1 MTGIKNIWENVGK
14 ALADYGFKYKTVS
27 ADHLDE
33 LRFEIENLFTNKL
46 VGTNLYKEELSGFAF
61 KIPASIPNAKTIV
74 IATVPSFP
82 AKAVFRFDGR
92 EFTVVIPPTYLHDS
106 DYKAFDALNNV
117 LSSYGYLVTRAKL
130 PEKLLTVRSGL
141 GTYGRNNIVYTE
153 GMGSFHRPV
162 VFFTDA
168 PVSEDSWCV
177 PHMHEQCKNCTGC
190 INTCPT
196 SAITGERFLID
207 AEKCITFHN
216 ERNRPF
222 PDWIKS
228 EWHNSLIGCMICQD
242 NCPIN
247 KKFRDSGNVEAEFS
261 QEETEAILHNS
272 STDRL
277 DEETCAKLEKI
288 AMIREN
294 RHLARN
300 LSALIKNHSAL

>member
-1 MTGIKNIWENVGK
+1 MTGIKSIWENVGNV
-14 ALADYGFKYKTVS
+14 LADSGFKYKTVS

-46 VGTNLYKEELSGFAF
+46 VGTNLYKEELSAFTF
-61 KIPASIPNAKTIV
+61 KIPASIQNAQTIV
-74 IATVPSFP
+74 IATAPSFP
-82 AKAVFRFDGR
+82 AKAVFRFDSR
-92 EFTVVIPPTYLHDS
+92 EYAVVIPPTYIHDT
-106 DYKAFDALNNV
+106 DYNAFDALNDV
-117 LSSYGYLVTRAKL
+117 LSSYGYRVSRAKL

-141 GTYGRNNIVYTE
+141 GKYGRNNIVYTD

-168 PVSEDSWCV
+168 PPAEDNWCV
-177 PHMHEQCKNCTGC
+177 PHMHEQCKNCKGC
-190 INTCPT
+190 INSCPT
-196 SAITGERFLID
+196 RAISGERFLID

-222 PDWIKS
+222 PDWIKP

-247 KKFRDSGNVEAEFS
+247 KPFRNNGTVETEFS
-261 QEETEAILHNS
+261 EEETEAILQNS

-277 DEETCAKLEKI
+277 DKETCAKLEKI
-288 AMIREN
+288 AMIREY

-300 LSALIKNHSAL
+300 LKVLIEN